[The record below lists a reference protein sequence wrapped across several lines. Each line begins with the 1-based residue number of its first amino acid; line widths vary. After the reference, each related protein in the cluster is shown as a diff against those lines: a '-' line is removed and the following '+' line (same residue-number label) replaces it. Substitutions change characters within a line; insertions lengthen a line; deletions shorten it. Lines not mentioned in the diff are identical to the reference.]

1 MARNKIKN
9 MGDEWLMA
17 TIEDLQEKIAVQKNL
32 DPTTLDMSEDNV
44 VTGKILRAKYSF
56 LYDEA
61 RHRHTRFSGFT
72 NAISD

>member
-9 MGDEWLMA
+9 MGDEWLMI
-17 TIEDLQEKIAVQKNL
+17 TIENLQEQIAVQKNL

>member
-17 TIEDLQEKIAVQKNL
+17 TIEDLQEKLAVQKNL

>member
-1 MARNKIKN
+1 MTRNKIKN
-9 MGDEWLMA
+9 MGDEWLMT
-17 TIEDLQEKIAVQKNL
+17 TIENLQEQIAVQKNL

>member
-9 MGDEWLMA
+9 MGDEWLMT
-17 TIEDLQEKIAVQKNL
+17 TIENLQEQIAVQKNL

-61 RHRHTRFSGFT
+61 RHRHTRFIGFT

>member
-44 VTGKILRAKYSF
+44 VTGEILRAKYSF

>member
-72 NAISD
+72 NAISE

>member
-17 TIEDLQEKIAVQKNL
+17 TIEDLQEKIAVQKKL

>member
-9 MGDEWLMA
+9 MGDEWLMI
-17 TIEDLQEKIAVQKNL
+17 TIENLQEQIAVQKNL

-61 RHRHTRFSGFT
+61 RRRHTRFSGFT
-72 NAISD
+72 NAISE